1 MWQCKVKCSRGSR
14 EEKRPLAAEKEAK
27 KEARRAAERAAARVA
42 HLGTFTGSEEKLW
55 QQVEEAIAAKQ
66 PKEYGRPVTI
76 LKDLRDLAA
85 RSGCYG
91 VVLETRPGTPGPE

>member
-1 MWQCKVKCSRGSR
+1 
-14 EEKRPLAAEKEAK
+14 
-27 KEARRAAERAAARVA
+27 
-42 HLGTFTGSEEKLW
+42 LW

-85 RSGCYG
+85 RSACYG
-91 VVLETRPGTPGPE
+91 VVRETRPGTPGPE

>member
-1 MWQCKVKCSRGSR
+1 MLARFARRRSARWLRRKRR
-14 EEKRPLAAEKEAK
+14 RKRPAAPLREP
-27 KEARRAAERAAARVA
+27 RAA
-42 HLGTFTGSEEKLW
+42 HLDTFTGSEEKLW

-85 RSGCYG
+85 RSACYG
-91 VVLETRPGTPGPE
+91 VVRETRPGTPGPE